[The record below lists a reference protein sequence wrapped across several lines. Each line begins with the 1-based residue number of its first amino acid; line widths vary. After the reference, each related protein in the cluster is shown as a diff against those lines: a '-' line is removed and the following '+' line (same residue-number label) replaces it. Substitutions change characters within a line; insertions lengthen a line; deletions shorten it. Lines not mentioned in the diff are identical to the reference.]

1 MTLSFFDLTKIVA
14 PVPPDWNGVAE
25 PQYGVP
31 KKAAVQLLLAGPPD
45 RLEIL
50 LTRRSDKL
58 RLHAGQ
64 VSFPGGKPE
73 AGDETPAMTAARECQ
88 EETGLSGQ
96 LITHLGYLEPVL
108 TSTNYLVDQVVGYCA
123 QDPRQVEALLQ
134 PDPAEV
140 DMTWFTPLAPF
151 LILDAYKRAERLSEN
166 GRLRLFWQIPHT
178 DPLIWGATAQ
188 MLRNLAICINT
199 LIESELDRL

>member
-1 MTLSFFDLTKIVA
+1 MTLSYFDLTAIVA
-14 PVPPDWNGVAE
+14 PVPPDWNGVSKLQNG
-25 PQYGVP
+25 PL
-31 KKAAVQLLLAGPPD
+31 KKAAVQLLLAGPPH

-88 EETGLSGQ
+88 EETGLSAQ

-108 TSTNYLVDQVVGYCA
+108 TSTNYLVDHCLLYTSPS
-123 QDPRQVEALLQ
+123 PRDGTKSRMPSSA
-134 PDPAEV
+134 
-140 DMTWFTPLAPF
+140 
-151 LILDAYKRAERLSEN
+151 
-166 GRLRLFWQIPHT
+166 
-178 DPLIWGATAQ
+178 
-188 MLRNLAICINT
+188 
-199 LIESELDRL
+199 

>member
-1 MTLSFFDLTKIVA
+1 MTLSYFDLTAIVA
-14 PVPPDWNGVAE
+14 PVPPDWNGVSE
-25 PQYGVP
+25 LKNGPL
-31 KKAAVQLLLAGPPD
+31 KKAAVQLLLAGPPH

-88 EETGLSGQ
+88 EETGLSAQ

-123 QDPRQVEALLQ
+123 
-134 PDPAEV
+134 EV
-140 DMTWFTPLAPF
+140 HVSLKPCCN
-151 LILDAYKRAERLSEN
+151 R
-166 GRLRLFWQIPHT
+166 
-178 DPLIWGATAQ
+178 IW
-188 MLRNLAICINT
+188 RKWI
-199 LIESELDRL
+199 

>member
-1 MTLSFFDLTKIVA
+1 MTLSYRDLTAIVA
-14 PVPPDWNGVAE
+14 PAPPDWNSVAE
-25 PQYGVP
+25 PQNGPP
-31 KKAAVQLLLAGPPD
+31 KKAAVQLLLAGPMD

-50 LTRRSDKL
+50 LTRRSDRL

-96 LITHLGYLEPVL
+96 LITHLGYLAPVL

-123 QDPRQVEALLQ
+123 HDPRHLESLLQ

-140 DMTWFTPLAPF
+140 DLTWFTPLAPF
-151 LILDAYKRAERLSEN
+151 LTIDSYKLSERLSED
-166 GRLRLFWQIPHT
+166 GQLRRFWQIPHT
-178 DPLIWGATAQ
+178 DPMIWGATAK
-188 MLRNLAICINT
+188 MLRNLAVRLNT
-199 LIESELDRL
+199 RFQP

>member
-1 MTLSFFDLTKIVA
+1 MTFSYRDLTAIVA

-25 PQYGVP
+25 TQSVPP

-45 RLEIL
+45 RVEIL

-73 AGDETPAMTAARECQ
+73 AGDQSPAMTAARECQ

-123 QDPRQVEALLQ
+123 QNPRQLESLLQ

-140 DMTWFTPLAPF
+140 DMIWFTPLAPF
-151 LILDAYKRAERLSEN
+151 LIIDAYKISEQLSED
-166 GRLRLFWQIPHT
+166 GRLRKFWQIPHT
-178 DPLIWGATAQ
+178 DPMIWGATAK
-188 MLRNLAICINT
+188 MLRNLAVCLNT
-199 LIESELDRL
+199 RIQP